1 MYFHAKLAWP
11 PATYDVIARNHSNW
25 PSLNLSCPLCA
36 RDEWT
41 ASENVRHLCFS
52 LQEKTQKNLIWGG
65 QPRSQGAFPWLWKW
79 GPRNAPWG
87 RGWRVASPPSTPP
100 PPPLLVR
107 PRVKR
112 FYCLFWSILNGVTLK
127 TSNSIPSHNGKLDFK
142 KRTHEK

>member
-1 MYFHAKLAWP
+1 MYFHPKLAWP

-25 PSLNLSCPLCA
+25 STVTKLVLSSLREGWMNSYWKRQVLMFYSLGKN
-36 RDEWT
+36 
-41 ASENVRHLCFS
+41 SEKPYL
-52 LQEKTQKNLIWGG
+52 
-65 QPRSQGAFPWLWKW
+65 
-79 GPRNAPWG
+79 
-87 RGWRVASPPSTPP
+87 GWPTSPPGRFFLALEVGAKKRALGTRLEGGISPFHSTL
-100 PPPLLVR
+100 LLVR